1 MNKNRVKILVQK
13 EWLEL
18 KNDKAT
24 LAPLLIL
31 PIMFSVILPSLLIF
45 GGVRNVLI
53 NNIGG
58 VSQFLKNFK
67 SDLIPSNI
75 SAENIGLYALLI
87 FFFMPLFLLIPIM
100 ISTVLASSSFVGEKE
115 KRTIE
120 GLLYTPLSDSELLMG
135 KLISVLVPSVL
146 LTWASVFLY
155 GIVLDVFGYGVFEA
169 VIFPTVDW
177 VLMMF
182 VISPL
187 LTFFST
193 MLVLMVSQRSKS
205 SKSAQSVA
213 MILLVPIIG
222 MMISQAS
229 GLMVFGTK
237 FELILAIILIA
248 LNVITF
254 KIITKMFVREKI
266 VLNS

>member
-1 MNKNRVKILVQK
+1 MNKHRIKTLVQK

-18 KNDKAT
+18 KNDKAS

-31 PIMFSVILPSLLIF
+31 PIMFSIILPSILIF

-53 NNIGG
+53 NNVGG
-58 VSQFLKNFK
+58 VSQFLENFK

-135 KLISVLVPSVL
+135 KLIAVLVPSIL

-155 GIVLDVFGYGVFEA
+155 GLVLDVLGYGVFESM
-169 VIFPTVDW
+169 IFPTVHW
-177 VLMMF
+177 LIMMF
-182 VISPL
+182 VIAPL

-193 MLVLMVSQRSKS
+193 MLVLMVSQKSKS
-205 SKSAQSVA
+205 SKSAQYVA
-213 MILLVPIIG
+213 MILLIPIIG

-229 GLMVFGTK
+229 GLMIFGV
-237 FELILAIILIA
+237 ILAVGLIIL
-248 LNVITF
+248 N
-254 KIITKMFVREKI
+254 IIRFNIVTKMFVREKI